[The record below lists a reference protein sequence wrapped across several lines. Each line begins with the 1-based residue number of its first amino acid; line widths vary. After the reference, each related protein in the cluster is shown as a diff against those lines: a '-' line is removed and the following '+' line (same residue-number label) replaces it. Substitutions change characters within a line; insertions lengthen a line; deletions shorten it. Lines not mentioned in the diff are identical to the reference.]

1 MNRTGSKRK
10 GYDTDLS
17 DEQWALIEPLLGR
30 KAGPGRPTRLDLRAV
45 VDAIFY
51 LVRTGCQWRMLP
63 HDFPG
68 WTSVRYYYDK
78 WVDDGTWIE
87 LNALLYPQVRVQA
100 GRQPQPTL
108 GLLDSQS
115 VKTTEAGGERG
126 IDGGKKVKGRKRQL
140 LTDTQGNLLATVVH
154 AANISDQEGGRIC
167 WTPASTTYPAWPR
180 SWRMVATKATCS
192 SGNSKNMALPWKS

>member
-1 MNRTGSKRK
+1 MNTTGSKRK
-10 GYDTDLS
+10 SYDTDLS
-17 DEQWALIEPLLGR
+17 DEQWALVESLLRRRVGV
-30 KAGPGRPTRLDLRAV
+30 GRPTRLDLRV
-45 VDAIFY
+45 VVNAIFY

-78 WVDDGTWIE
+78 WSDDGTWME

-100 GRQPQPTL
+100 GRTAQPTL

-140 LTDTQGNLLATVVH
+140 LTDSQGNLLATVVH
-154 AANISDQEGGRIC
+154 AANISDQEGGQTC
-167 WTPASTTYPAWPR
+167 WIPASTTCPASPGYWPMAAIR
-180 SWRMVATKATCS
+180 VTCS
-192 SGNSKNMALPWKS
+192 SGNSRSTASLWKS

>member
-1 MNRTGSKRK
+1 MNTRGNSRK

-17 DEQWALIEPLLGR
+17 DEQWALVEPMLRR
-30 KAGPGRPTRLDLRAV
+30 KAGAGRPTRLDLRAV

-78 WVDDGTWIE
+78 WSDDGTWIE
-87 LNALLYPQVRVQA
+87 LNARLYPQVRVQA

-140 LTDTQGNLLATVVH
+140 LTDSQGNLLATVVH

-167 WTPASTTYPAWPR
+167 STPASTTSPALPR
-180 SWRMVATKATCS
+180 SWRMAATRATCS
-192 SGNSKNMALPWKS
+192 SGNSKSMALPWKS

>member
-1 MNRTGSKRK
+1 MNTTGSKRK
-10 GYDTDLS
+10 SYDTDLS
-17 DEQWALIEPLLGR
+17 DEQWALVEPLLRRRVGV
-30 KAGPGRPTRLDLRAV
+30 GRPTRLDLRV
-45 VDAIFY
+45 VVNAIFY

-78 WVDDGTWIE
+78 WSDDGTWIE

-100 GRQPQPTL
+100 GRTAQPTL

-140 LTDTQGNLLATVVH
+140 LTDSQGNLLATVVH
-154 AANISDQEGGRIC
+154 AANISDQEGGRTC
-167 WTPASTTYPAWPR
+167 WTPASTICPASSGYWP
-180 SWRMVATKATCS
+180 MAAIGVTCS
-192 SGNSKNMALPWKS
+192 SGNSRSTASLWKS